1 MGRLII
7 ARGGGGTVCRYR
19 TVMKSVVLSS
29 YIQKT
34 GRGFPI
40 RLAVFDR
47 VHHQAPFSFRSDA
60 EGDIHFIFPFRIYFE
75 KLTHVPYVNFSYFLL
90 KRPLMHLWSSVRMC
104 DQQ

>member
-7 ARGGGGTVCRYR
+7 ARGGEGTVCRYR
-19 TVMKSVVLSS
+19 TVMESVVLSS

-47 VHHQAPFSFRSDA
+47 VHHQAPFTVSGVTPKATR
-60 EGDIHFIFPFRIYFE
+60 HFIFPFRIYFE
-75 KLTHVPYVNFSYFLL
+75 TLTHVFTLTSRISF
-90 KRPLMHLWSSVRMC
+90 
-104 DQQ
+104 